1 MEQKLTFH
9 SPHIHETRY
18 FEIKKSYVRNSY
30 EMLYENILDSG
41 YIDPIIV
48 SINLRNY
55 KANIMNTCVCTHA
68 MV

>member
-1 MEQKLTFH
+1 MEQKLKVH
-9 SPHIHETRY
+9 NPHIHETRY

-48 SINLRNY
+48 
-55 KANIMNTCVCTHA
+55 
-68 MV
+68 